1 MFASSQPQ
9 DEVLNSRYGRC
20 RCCGPL
26 CSGFPAIWLGLS
38 FGHVDELSHGKLGL
52 SFGHVDELGYGKL
65 GLSFGHV
72 DELGHGKL
80 SLCVRYGDGELGLF
94 SSHVDE
100 LGVSVRY
107 GDGEFG
113 LSVRDG
119 DLHVNLHGDEFG

>member
-9 DEVLNSRYGRC
+9 DEVLNSRSGRC

-38 FGHVDELSHGKLGL
+38 FGHVDELGDG
-52 SFGHVDELGYGKL
+52 ELG
-65 GLSFGHV
+65 
-72 DELGHGKL
+72 
-80 SLCVRYGDGELGLF
+80 LCVRYGDGELGLF

-100 LGVSVRY
+100 LGASVRY
-107 GDGEFG
+107 GDGELG

-119 DLHVNLHGDEFG
+119 DLHVNLHVDELG